1 MRDINMEFFLQEL
14 IDMLDTEAE
23 IRMESYLSDIEEWDS
38 LSVISFVAM
47 ADIKYSKKLLAV
59 DIRKAQTVQ
68 DLYDF
73 VVAE

>member
-1 MRDINMEFFLQEL
+1 MMETFLEEL
-14 IDMLDTEAE
+14 IDMLDTEAD
-23 IRMESYLSDIEEWDS
+23 ITITSYLTDIEEWDS

-47 ADIKYSKKLLAV
+47 ADINYGKKLHAA

-73 VVAE
+73 VAAE